1 MKIFFNKLW
10 NYIKKTYVFIL
21 ITIGL
26 VIVDQV
32 TKIVFDYKN
41 ITVIN
46 GVFSFTW
53 SHNTGAGFSVL
64 EGKTLLLIFTTI
76 AFLIFIFVF
85 NYFQKNKNGLYK
97 TSMALIISGA
107 IGNLIDRIFLGYV
120 RDFLSF
126 DLINFPIFNFADS
139 CLTIGIILLCVF
151 LIFIDPKL
159 SKQKSNEIATKTE
172 NENNI
177 DEK

>member
-1 MKIFFNKLW
+1 MKNFFNKLW
-10 NYIKKTYVFIL
+10 TYIKKIYVFIL
-21 ITIGL
+21 ITVGL
-26 VIVDQV
+26 IVVDQV
-32 TKIVFDYKN
+32 TKVIFDYKN
-41 ITVIN
+41 IPVIN

-64 EGKTLLLIFTTI
+64 EGKTLLLIFITL
-76 AFLIFIFVF
+76 AFLIFIFIF
-85 NYFQKNKNGLYK
+85 NYFQKNKNNFYK

-126 DLINFPIFNFADS
+126 DLIHFPIFNFADS
-139 CLTIGIILLCVF
+139 CLTIGIILLAVF
-151 LIFIDPKL
+151 LVFIEPKL
-159 SKQKSNEIATKTE
+159 SKKKETQTLTE
-172 NENNI
+172 TNDKNSV

>member
-1 MKIFFNKLW
+1 MKKFFNYLW
-10 NYIKKTYVFIL
+10 SWIKRTYIFIL
-21 ITIGL
+21 LAIGL
-26 VIVDQV
+26 IVIDQV
-32 TKIVFDYKN
+32 TKLIFDYKT
-41 ITVIN
+41 IPVIN

-64 EGKTLLLIFTTI
+64 EGKTLLLIFITL

-85 NYFQKNKNGLYK
+85 NHFQKNKNAFYK
-97 TSMALIISGA
+97 TSMALIIAGA
-107 IGNLIDRIFLGYV
+107 LGNLIDRIFLGYV

-126 DLINFPIFNFADS
+126 DLIHFPIFNFADS

-151 LIFIDPKL
+151 LIFIEPKL
-159 SKQKSNEIATKTE
+159 SKQKEMETQTKTE
-172 NENNI
+172 QNKDI